1 MALFLVLLVLTGVTR
16 LVELNISRVHRRE
29 MFRKGAVHSADPGFI
44 WMVLLHIGILLGS
57 LLEVVLFARTAPTGL
72 AVTAALGVV
81 AASSLRVW
89 AIRSLGRH
97 WNVRIVDST
106 SLGIVD
112 TGPYRYLRHPNY
124 VAVFLELALLPLVQG
139 AWITAL
145 VGTVLH
151 FFVLKQRVAH
161 EEVIL
166 LRDKEYAARMRDK
179 PRFLPLLRWDDRSSR
194 KASEA

>member
-29 MFRKGAVHSADPGFI
+29 MFQKGAANSADPGFV
-44 WMVLLHIGILLGS
+44 WMVLLHSGILLGS
-57 LLEVVLFARTAPTGL
+57 LLEVVLFDRTAPTGL
-72 AVTAALGVV
+72 AVTATLGVV
-81 AASSLRVW
+81 AASLLRVW

-97 WNVRIVDST
+97 WNARIVDST
-106 SLGIVD
+106 SLGIVN

-145 VGTVLH
+145 VGTILH
-151 FFVLKQRVAH
+151 VFVLKRRIAH
-161 EEVIL
+161 EEAVL
-166 LRDKEYAARMRDK
+166 LKDQRYAATMTYK
-179 PRFLPLLRWDDRSSR
+179 PRFIPRLPWGYRSNR
-194 KASEA
+194 HAREV